1 MATIRKREFLHSY
14 LYEVQIRRQGVPQLT
29 ISFHTLKEAQEWVHQ
44 NEFEYLRNPHK
55 FRDQI
60 EMIRLSMKWYR
71 EKARKE
77 NNYEPVFN

>member
-1 MATIRKREFLHSY
+1 MATIRKREFLHSF
-14 LYEVQIRRQGVPQLT
+14 LYEVQIRRQGTPQLT
-29 ISFHTLKEAQEWVHQ
+29 ISFHTLKEAHDWVSQ

-71 EKARKE
+71 EKARKQQT
-77 NNYEPVFN
+77 NDFAYN

>member
-1 MATIRKREFLHSY
+1 MATIRKREFLHSF
-14 LYEVQIRRQGVPQLT
+14 LYEVQIRRSGTPQLT
-29 ISFHTLKEAQEWVHQ
+29 ISFHTLKEANEWVLE

-71 EKARKE
+71 EVARKE
-77 NNYEPVFN
+77 QNYNKAYT